1 MERSKKYYGIVIFA
15 AVLLIVVLAFCINRF
30 VDKDNKND
38 DLDSLSDTAMSSD
51 ISSETSQKLPSEV
64 TEENEDETEA
74 VISASASL
82 TDKNGEGQITLNTS
96 YDSVKAVLDEKKISY
111 DAEDMFIETKD
122 GTTYL
127 FWSNGSEKRVNSIL
141 LTSTAE
147 GLKVGDSKEK
157 IIRIYGDSTPVESN
171 GKTYYC
177 YISGAF
183 QLTIRVED
191 NKVKGISFGYLK
203 LNAPST
209 SDNTSTANLFSGEYT
224 VEAAADANHQRA
236 VKYTAEKGTRECFAQ
251 IAESQVGYVNGY
263 SNGGNVV
270 FPYSHTD
277 GWNKYGNS
285 AGMPISAW
293 CALFI
298 SWCADRAGID
308 ESYLNRS
315 AIANINWQDYKDK
328 DSYTPKRGD
337 LIYFK
342 YNGFN
347 NEMSVNHVGIVVGYD
362 AETKTITTVEGNA
375 RGGQCLKRAY
385 RLDDPTSD
393 IIGFS
398 AVRF

>member
-1 MERSKKYYGIVIFA
+1 MEKSKKYYGIVIFA
-15 AVLLIVVLAFCINRF
+15 AVLVIVVLALCINRF
-30 VDKDNKND
+30 SDKENETENP
-38 DLDSLSDTAMSSD
+38 DSSTGSVMN
-51 ISSETSQKLPSEV
+51 SEMDSEKVPTLPTQA
-64 TEENEDETEA
+64 TEESEDTTEK
-74 VISASASL
+74 VISASAGL
-82 TDKNGEGQITLNTS
+82 TDKNGKGKITLNTS
-96 YDSVKAVLDEKKISY
+96 YSSVKAVLDEKKISY

-147 GLKVGDSKEK
+147 GLNVGDSKEK

-236 VKYTAEKGTRECFAQ
+236 VEYTAEKGTRECFAQ

-385 RLDDPTSD
+385 RLDDPTSE

>member
-38 DLDSLSDTAMSSD
+38 DLDSLSDTSISSD

-64 TEENEDETEA
+64 TEENEDETET

-209 SDNTSTANLFSGEYT
+209 SDNTSTASLFSGEYT

>member
-1 MERSKKYYGIVIFA
+1 MEKNKKYYWIIIAA
-15 AVLLIVVLAFCINRF
+15 AVAVIAISAFCVSRF
-30 VDKDNKND
+30 SDKGPEP
-38 DLDSLSDTAMSSD
+38 STGAPTESDTV
-51 ISSETSQKLPSEV
+51 SEDTMENPSRIEE
-64 TEENEDETEA
+64 TEEEKTEA
-74 VISASASL
+74 EEIKSASAML
-82 TDKNGEGQITLNTS
+82 TDKNGGGEITLNTS
-96 YDSVKAVLDEKKISY
+96 YSGVKSVLDEHGIAY
-111 DAEDMFIETKD
+111 DSDEMFIDTKD

-141 LTSTAE
+141 FTSTSE
-147 GLKVGDSKEK
+147 GLKVGDTKDKLLE
-157 IIRIYGDSTPVESN
+157 IYGSSTPVESN

-177 YISGAF
+177 YVSGAF
-183 QLTIRVED
+183 QLTVRVED
-191 NKVKGISFGYLK
+191 GKVKGIALGYLK
-203 LNAPST
+203 LNAPSG
-209 SDNTSTANLFSGEYT
+209 SGSSSEANLFSGEYT
-224 VEAAADANHQRA
+224 VETAGDANHQRE

-263 SNGGNVV
+263 VNGNNVA

-298 SWCADRAGID
+298 SWCADQAGID

-315 AIANINWQDYKDK
+315 AIANINWQDFRDR

-337 LIYFK
+337 LIYFR

-347 NEMSVNHVGIVVGYD
+347 NEMSVNHVGIVVEYD
-362 AETKTITTVEGNA
+362 EATKIIVTVEGNA
-375 RGGQCLKRAY
+375 RGGQCLKRSY
-385 RLDDPTSD
+385 RFDDPTSE

>member
-1 MERSKKYYGIVIFA
+1 MEKGKRYYWIIISA
-15 AVLLIVVLAFCINRF
+15 AVVLIIVMAFC
-30 VDKDNKND
+30 VNKFSD
-38 DLDSLSDTAMSSD
+38 GEKEIDSGETSTQSNTISDTLPEASD
-51 ISSETSQKLPSEV
+51 SDEAETDGQAASE
-64 TEENEDETEA
+64 ET
-74 VISASASL
+74 VISASARL
-82 TDKNGEGQITLNTS
+82 TDKNGEGEITLNTS
-96 YDSVKAVLDEKKISY
+96 YDSVKSVLDKHGISY
-111 DAEDMFIETKD
+111 DADDMFIETKD

-141 LTSTAE
+141 LSSTSE
-147 GLKVGDSKEK
+147 GLKVGDSREK
-157 IIRIYGDSTPVESN
+157 MTELYGESSPVEN
-171 GKTYYC
+171 DGRLYYC
-177 YISGAF
+177 YVSGAF
-183 QLTIRVED
+183 QLTIRIVSGNVE
-191 NKVKGISFGYLK
+191 GISFGYLK
-203 LNAPST
+203 LNAPSV
-209 SDNTSTANLFSGEYT
+209 SDSGSNSDLFSGEYT
-224 VEAAADANHQRA
+224 AAVAADVNHQCA
-236 VKYTAEKGTRECFAQ
+236 VEYTAEKGTRECFAQ

-263 SNGGNVV
+263 SNGEYVV

-277 GWNKYGNS
+277 GWNKYGSS

-315 AIANINWQDYKDK
+315 AVANINWQDYKDK
-328 DSYTPKRGD
+328 ASYTPKRGD

-347 NEMSVNHVGIVVGYD
+347 NEMSVNHVGIVVEYD
-362 AETKTITTVEGNA
+362 AETKTIITVEGNA

-385 RLDDPTSD
+385 RLDDATSD

>member
-1 MERSKKYYGIVIFA
+1 MERNKKYYGIVIFA

-38 DLDSLSDTAMSSD
+38 DLDSLSDTIVSSD

-64 TEENEDETEA
+64 TEKNEDETEA

-147 GLKVGDSKEK
+147 GLKVGDSKEE

-191 NKVKGISFGYLK
+191 NKVTGISFGYLK

-209 SDNTSTANLFSGEYT
+209 SDNTASENLFSGEYT

-251 IAESQVGYVNGY
+251 IAESQVGYINGY

-328 DSYTPKRGD
+328 DSYIPKRGD

-385 RLDDPTSD
+385 RLDDATSD